1 MESFDYYRNK
11 HLLGELTLSDLMEYC
26 EIEGEFSIGK
36 NWLPIVR
43 RRVSKMYIE
52 FFMDSVER
60 DPDLVLPLDSRVLLE
75 GNIVRI
81 GVDWVF
87 EPQGR
92 EVWLRLDRVPDWL

>member
-1 MESFDYYRNK
+1 MKTFDYYRNK

-43 RRVSKMYIE
+43 RRVSKKYIE

-60 DPDLVLPLDSRVLLE
+60 DPDLVLPLDATLFLE
-75 GNIVRI
+75 GNVVRFNTKQTI
-81 GVDWVF
+81 
-87 EPQGR
+87 R
-92 EVWLRLDRVPDWL
+92 LRLDRVPDWL